1 MKKHN
6 RASSKP
12 TTSVIR
18 ATIPK
23 ALSLLALLGMLGL
36 TACTHKQH
44 GPTLA
49 QMKRRGQLQAGVN
62 YNSRP
67 FASLS
72 ADGKLQG
79 YDIELLKELS
89 RRLLGNAEAVSF
101 SQVFA
106 STRLI
111 ALNTGSL
118 DVVAATMTITPQ
130 RAKLMD
136 FSEPYFIAHQSV
148 MVPQASPVRR
158 LSDLRGKTILLVAGT
173 TSEAAI
179 QTRLPKA
186 QYRAF
191 PTLAEALSAF
201 KAKQGEALTSDDSL
215 LYGFLSE
222 NCGYRLLP
230 ETLSEEPY
238 GLAFRKASDSNQ
250 SDSLKT
256 KVNEALQSMRTDGTL
271 KRLKERWIPQPS
283 ANKPC
288 ALPQSL

>member
-1 MKKHN
+1 MKKQN
-6 RASSKP
+6 NASSKP
-12 TTSVIR
+12 AARVIR
-18 ATIPK
+18 ASIPK
-23 ALSLLALLGMLGL
+23 VLSLLALLGILSL
-36 TACTHKQH
+36 TACTHEET
-44 GPTLA
+44 GPTFT
-49 QMKRRGQLQAGVN
+49 QIKKRGELLAGVN

-79 YDIELLKELS
+79 YDIELLKEIS

-101 SQVFA
+101 NQVFA

-118 DVVAATMTITPQ
+118 DVVAATLTITPQ

-136 FSEPYFIAHQSV
+136 FSEPYFIAHQAV
-148 MVPQASPVRR
+148 MVPQASPVKR
-158 LSDLRGKTILLVAGT
+158 LSDLSGKTILLVTGT

-179 QTRLPKA
+179 KARLPQA
-186 QYRAF
+186 RYQAF
-191 PTLAEALSAF
+191 PTLVEALSAF

-250 SDSLKT
+250 PDSVKN
-256 KVNEALQSMRTDGTL
+256 KVNEALQAMRTDGTL
-271 KRLKERWIPQPS
+271 KRLHERWILQPR
-283 ANKPC
+283 ALKPC